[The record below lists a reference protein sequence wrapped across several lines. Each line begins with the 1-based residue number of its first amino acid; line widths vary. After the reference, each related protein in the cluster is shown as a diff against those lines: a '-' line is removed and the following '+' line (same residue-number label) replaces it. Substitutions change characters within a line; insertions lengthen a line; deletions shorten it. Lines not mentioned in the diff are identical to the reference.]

1 MGIRKW
7 NILEADK
14 AKSAKLAAAV
24 GLDPFVCDVLQA
36 RGVATPEALGAFFED
51 KLADPFLL
59 VDMDK
64 AVARIGHALESGEHI
79 CVYGDYDCDGV
90 TSTVLLYTYL
100 QNMGAD
106 VSYYI
111 PDRDTEGYG
120 MNLGAVDVLAQR
132 GVNLIITVDNGV
144 SALEEIFYAGT
155 LGIDVVVTD
164 HHKPRETLPNAV
176 AVVDP
181 HRADCTA
188 PFVDFAGVGVV
199 FKLICALEGGDGIEL
214 LDYYGDL
221 TCIGTV
227 ADIVPLVGENRT
239 IVRFGLERLQFT
251 DSVGLRA
258 LLEVAGLAG
267 KRVTCENVGFMLAPR
282 INAAGRLGFT
292 QKAVDL
298 LLCEDEEEAARLAGE
313 ITEQNKTRQGMELQI
328 LKDISR
334 ELLQNPQLLYERLLV
349 LSGEGWHH
357 GIIGIVCAKLV
368 ERYAKPCLLIS
379 VEGDT
384 ARGSGRSIEGF
395 SLVEAVSAC
404 HKNLTRYG
412 GHAAAAGFS
421 LQTAQVDAFKAQLL
435 ENAAQDHKQM
445 PVLTVRIDREIS
457 PGELTVENLKK
468 LSVLEPFGAKNEQPV
483 FAVLGAKLEAV
494 YPLGSDGGHIR
505 LKLSKNGQSFYALY
519 FGMTQG
525 RFPYAAGD
533 LIDIAANCDVNVYNN
548 EERVS
553 VKLKTVRPS
562 GLSQEPLF
570 YGVQQYDSYRRGES
584 WASTESGAL
593 VPTREDVAAVY
604 RWLRE
609 HKGYL
614 GDLELLSCKLAPMGY
629 CKLRLA
635 LDVMQELGLVTCAP
649 TKSGVTISLCAVK
662 GKTDLAQSSILQRL
676 AHG

>member
-1 MGIRKW
+1 MGIKKW
-7 NILEADK
+7 DILTIDK
-14 AKSAKLAAAV
+14 AKSSKLAAAA
-24 GLDPFVCDVLQA
+24 GIDPFVCDVLQA
-36 RGVATPEALGAFFED
+36 RGVATPEALGVFFED
-51 KLADPFLL
+51 SLADPFLL

-64 AVARIGHALESGEHI
+64 AVERINNALENSERI
-79 CVYGDYDCDGV
+79 CVYGDYDCDGI

-111 PDRDTEGYG
+111 PDRDSEGYG
-120 MNLGAVDVLAQR
+120 MNNGAVDVLAQR

-144 SALEEIFYAGT
+144 SALEEIDYAAT

-181 HRADCTA
+181 HRTDCTA

-199 FKLICALEGGDGIEL
+199 FKLICAMEGGDGIEL

-239 IVRFGLERLQFT
+239 MVRFGLERLQFT

-258 LLEVAGLAG
+258 LLEVAGVAD
-267 KRVTCENVGFMLAPR
+267 KRITCENVGFALAPR

-292 QKAVDL
+292 QMAVDL
-298 LLCEDEEEAARLAGE
+298 LLCEDPDEAARLAVE
-313 ITEQNKTRQGMELQI
+313 ITEQNKARQGMELQI

-334 ELLQNPQLLYERLLV
+334 ELAKNPQFLYERLLL

-357 GIIGIVCAKLV
+357 GIIGIVCSKLM

-395 SLVEAVSAC
+395 SLVEAVAAC
-404 HKNLTRYG
+404 HGNLTRYG

-421 LQTAQVDAFKAQLL
+421 LKASQIDAFRAQLL
-435 ENAAQDHKQM
+435 ENASRDYAQM
-445 PVLTVRIDREIS
+445 PVMTVRIDREIT
-457 PGELTVENLKK
+457 PAELTVENLKK
-468 LSVLEPFGAKNEQPV
+468 LSVLEPFGARNEQPV
-483 FAVLGAKLEAV
+483 FAVLGTKLEAV
-494 YPLGSDGGHIR
+494 YPMGSDGGHIR
-505 LKLSKNGQSFYALY
+505 LKLSKNGQSFYAVY
-519 FGMTQG
+519 FGMAQE
-525 RFPYAAGD
+525 RFPYAVGD
-533 LIDIAANCDVNVYNN
+533 VIDIAANCDVNVYNN

-553 VKLKTVRPS
+553 VKLKTLRPS
-562 GLSQEPLF
+562 GISQEPLF
-570 YGVQQYDSYRRGES
+570 CGVQQYDRYRRGES
-584 WASTESGAL
+584 WNSAENEQF
-593 VPTREDVAAVY
+593 VPTREDVAALY

-609 HKGYL
+609 HKGYI
-614 GDLELLSCKLAPMGY
+614 GDLELLGCKLAPMNY

-635 LDVMQELGLVTCAP
+635 LDVMQELGLAKCAP
-649 TKSGVTISLCAVK
+649 AKSGVAISLCEVK

-676 AHG
+676 AHR